1 MDATCFRRIQKS
13 ELGEINIKMG
23 TTCKTMNQG
32 HPAEVSQVGSLE
44 EKSNVSGSFGH
55 GTQTSHLVR
64 FLSQEFYRAYYTLF
78 SSENTN

>member
-1 MDATCFRRIQKS
+1 MLLVSDGYKNQNWARLILSWGQ
-13 ELGEINIKMG
+13 LA
-23 TTCKTMNQG
+23 KTMNQG